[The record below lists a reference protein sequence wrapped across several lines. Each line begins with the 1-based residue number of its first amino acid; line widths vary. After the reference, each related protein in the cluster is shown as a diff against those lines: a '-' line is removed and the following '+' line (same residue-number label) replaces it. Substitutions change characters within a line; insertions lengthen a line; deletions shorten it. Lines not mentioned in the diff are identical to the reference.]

1 MPPVSS
7 DYIAGLVAHEDRDR
21 FLTAQFA
28 PVPARGDVLALYAFN
43 AEVAKIRESVS
54 ESLLGAMKLQW
65 WNDLIATIYDRGP
78 ILSSS
83 ETLANT
89 PLKGNPVV
97 EALSAAIGRHG
108 LTRAHFESLLAAR
121 SRDLEEDPPT
131 DVIELEA
138 YAEGTSASLTWLAME
153 VLGVRDA
160 PSLAA
165 GRHVGIAWALTGLL
179 RAVLFHARVN
189 RFLLPADLM
198 AKAALTSHDLKEQR
212 NSERVAG
219 VAAEIANLAK
229 AHLAKAR
236 DMRGQVDPRALP
248 ALLPA
253 VLADGYLTALS
264 RRKFDVFDP
273 RHGLQRPAV
282 ARLIWRG
289 LTKRY

>member
-1 MPPVSS
+1 M
-7 DYIAGLVAHEDRDR
+7 DYIADLVAHDDRDR

-28 PVPARGDVLALYAFN
+28 PASARSDVLALYAFN

-65 WNDLIATIYDRGP
+65 WNDLIATIYDRGQVQ
-78 ILSSS
+78 SSAES
-83 ETLANT
+83 LANT
-89 PLKGNPVV
+89 PLRGNPVV
-97 EALSAAIGRHG
+97 EALSGAIGRHG
-108 LTRAHFESLLAAR
+108 LTRAHFEGLLAAR
-121 SRDLEEDPPT
+121 TRDLEEDPPT
-131 DVIELEA
+131 DLMELEA
-138 YAEGTSASLTWLAME
+138 YAEGTSARLTWLAME
-153 VLGVRDA
+153 VLEVRDA
-160 PSLAA
+160 RSMAA
-165 GRHVGIAWALTGLL
+165 GRHVGVAWALTGLL

-212 NSERVAG
+212 NSARVAG
-219 VAAEIANLAK
+219 VVAEIADLAK

-236 DMRGQVDPRALP
+236 EMRGQVDPRALP

-253 VLADGYLTALS
+253 VLADGYLRALS

-289 LTKRY
+289 MIKRY